1 MSRPYSTLRIRGRR
15 IRLCHRSSLETTRRE
30 RRVEG
35 HWLFLEGPQPNRT
48 KLQHLGLRVY
58 GSSVW
63 AAKLA
68 TSPVGKSASGDRLD
82 GPRELAVLQTPS
94 KNKSK
99 GGTIYCATKRLQPGT
114 KTPARNEESRRRVK
128 STTRPHGRPGRQR
141 GHYSSARPIIRQN
154 HRDDSPRQD
163 DPSRSETRRS

>member
-1 MSRPYSTLRIRGRR
+1 MSRSCPTLRIRGRC
-15 IRLCHRSSLETTRRE
+15 IRLCHRSSLKTTRRE
-30 RRVEG
+30 RRVER
-35 HWLFLEGPQPNRT
+35 HWLLLESPQPNRT
-48 KLQHLGLRVY
+48 KLRHLGSRVY

-82 GPRELAVLQTPS
+82 GPCKLAVLQTPS

-114 KTPARNEESRRRVK
+114 KTPTRNEESRRRIK
-128 STTRPHGRPGRQR
+128 STTRPRGRPGRQR
-141 GHYSSARPIIRQN
+141 GHYSS
-154 HRDDSPRQD
+154 
-163 DPSRSETRRS
+163 T